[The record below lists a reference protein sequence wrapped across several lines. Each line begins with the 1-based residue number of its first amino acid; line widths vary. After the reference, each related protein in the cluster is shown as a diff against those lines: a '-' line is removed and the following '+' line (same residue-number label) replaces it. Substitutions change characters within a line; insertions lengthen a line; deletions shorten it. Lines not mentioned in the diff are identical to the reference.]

1 MRKRN
6 ELTPKDL
13 KDVCNPNLFKFET
26 TKELVDTNDLIYG
39 QERGIKALE
48 FGTEIDIKGYNL
60 YLEGPSGVGKTM
72 YTKKFLTKKA
82 EKEKVPNDW
91 VYIYNFENPNEPVAV
106 SFPAGQGKVF
116 KSTMESFVKDVRK
129 DLRKTFNNDDFEK
142 EKQII
147 KQEYEEKRENLLKKL
162 NQKTMIQGFQVS
174 STDNGVYMMPV
185 LDGKTLAEDE
195 FEELDENVKRE
206 FEERS
211 ALVQEQIFQAL
222 SEIKLIEKAA
232 EKKIDEWQ
240 SNIALMTI
248 NVHINS
254 IKANYK
260 RNKKIGTYL
269 DNIKKD
275 ILRNINAFLAPEQDP
290 KTQTTQNQAGQK
302 PEQKE
307 PWLNYRVNLFI
318 DNSKLEGAPVIM
330 DTNYSYYNIF
340 GGLEYENQYGALKT
354 DYMMIK
360 PGLLHQANGGY
371 IIFQAKDILAN
382 SVCYEALKKALL
394 IKELSIENM
403 TEQRGGMLLVS
414 LKPEP
419 IPLNAK
425 VLLIGNSNIYHT
437 LLSMD
442 EDFRKLFKIK
452 VEFEEDAPKT
462 VENIERLSKFVRS
475 FCTQENLLD
484 LDKEAMA
491 KVVEITSNM
500 AGDKEKLSTQFSAI
514 GEIVGEASVWAKKDK
529 KKIISK
535 EYIQKALDERID
547 RIKKY
552 DTRYLQMI
560 KEEALLIDT
569 EGFKVGQINGLT
581 VIKIGDYSFGKPARI
596 TASTYMGKD
605 GIINIEREVDMS
617 GSSHSK
623 GVLILTGYLG
633 QQFAQ
638 DIPLT
643 LTANICFEQLYGG
656 VDGDSASSTEAYALL
671 SSLSEIP
678 INQSI
683 AVTGSVNQKGEIQP
697 IGGVNE
703 KIEGFYQIC
712 KLRGFNGEQGVII
725 PKQNVRNLHLN
736 DEIIDSVRKSKFH
749 IYAISSIDEGIE
761 ILTGVPAGKKDR
773 NGNFP
778 LGTVN
783 YLVHEKLKKFAK
795 LGAKSKK
802 EL

>member
-6 ELTPKDL
+6 ELTAKDL

-26 TKELVDTNDLIYG
+26 TKELVDTSDLIYG
-39 QERGIKALE
+39 QERGMKALE
-48 FGTEIDIKGYNL
+48 FGTDIDIKGYNL

-72 YTKKFLTKKA
+72 YTKKFLEKKA

-116 KSTMESFVKDVRK
+116 QDTMEGFVKDVRRDIK
-129 DLRKTFNNDDFEK
+129 KTFNNDDFEK
-142 EKQII
+142 EKQLI
-147 KQEYEEKRENLLKKL
+147 KQEFEEKRETLLAKL
-162 NQKTMIQGFQVS
+162 NQKTMIQGFQVK

-195 FEELDENVKRE
+195 FDDLDESVKRE

-222 SEIKLIEKAA
+222 AEIKAIERQA

-269 DNIKKD
+269 DNVKKD
-275 ILRNINAFLAPEQDP
+275 ILKNISAFLAPEQDS
-290 KTQTTQNQAGQK
+290 KNSNQPPQVQQMNRV
-302 PEQKE
+302 EKE

-318 DNSKLEGAPVIM
+318 DNSKLEGAPVIV

-371 IIFQAKDILAN
+371 IMFQAKDILSN
-382 SVCYEALKKALL
+382 GVCYEALKKALK
-394 IKELSIENM
+394 IKELSIENAM
-403 TEQRGGMLLVS
+403 EQRNGGMLLVS

-419 IPLNAK
+419 IPLDAK

-442 EDFRKLFKIK
+442 DDFRKLFKIK

-462 VENIERLSKFVRS
+462 TENIERLSKFVRS
-475 FCTQENLLD
+475 FCAQECLLD

-491 KVVEITSNM
+491 RLVEVTSKL
-500 AGDKEKLSTQFSAI
+500 AGDKEKLSTQFSEI

-529 KKIISK
+529 QKIITK
-535 EYIQKALDERID
+535 EYIQKALDERIE

-569 EGFKVGQINGLT
+569 EGFVVGQVNGLT

-596 TASTYMGKD
+596 TASTYMGKE
-605 GIINIEREVDMS
+605 GIINIEREIEMS
-617 GSSHSK
+617 GPSHSK

-633 QQFAQ
+633 EQFAQ
-638 DIPLT
+638 DMPLS
-643 LTANICFEQLYGG
+643 LTANLCFEQLYGG
-656 VDGDSASSTEAYALL
+656 VDGDSASSTEAYAML
-671 SSLSEIP
+671 SSLSGIP

-683 AVTGSVNQKGEIQP
+683 AVTGSINQKGYIQP

-703 KIEGFYQIC
+703 KIEGFYQTC
-712 KLRGFNGEQGVII
+712 KLRGFNGDQGVII
-725 PKQNVRNLHLN
+725 PVQNVRNLHLS
-736 DEIIDSVRKSKFH
+736 DEIIDAVRKNKFH
-749 IYAISSIDEGIE
+749 VYAVSTIDEGIE

-773 NGNFP
+773 NGKFP
-778 LGTVN
+778 LGTIN
-783 YLVHEKLKKFAK
+783 YLAHEKLKKFSGITNK
-795 LGAKSKK
+795 
-802 EL
+802 

>member
-6 ELTPKDL
+6 ELSAKDL

-26 TKELVDTNDLIYG
+26 TKELVDTSDLIYG
-39 QERGIKALE
+39 QERAVKALE
-48 FGTEIDIKGYNL
+48 FGTDIDIKGYNI
-60 YLEGPSGVGKTM
+60 YLEGPAGVGKTM
-72 YTKKFLTKKA
+72 YTKKFLSQKA
-82 EKEKVPNDW
+82 AKEKAPNDW

-116 KSTMESFVKDVRK
+116 QSTMEGFVKDVRRDIK
-129 DLRKTFNNDDFEK
+129 KTFNNDDFEK

-147 KQEYEEKRENLLKKL
+147 KQEFEERREKLLAKL
-162 NQKTMIQGFQVS
+162 NQKTMIQGFQVK

-185 LDGKTLAEDE
+185 LDGRTLAEEE
-195 FEELDENVKRE
+195 FEELDESIKKE

-222 SEIKLIEKAA
+222 GEIKAIEREA

-260 RNKKIGTYL
+260 RNKKIGIYL
-269 DNIKKD
+269 DNVKKD
-275 ILRNINAFLAPEQDP
+275 ILKNISCFLAPDADSKSQQSQQMQHMSRTE
-290 KTQTTQNQAGQK
+290 
-302 PEQKE
+302 KE

-318 DNSKLEGAPVIM
+318 DNSKCQGAPVIM
-330 DTNYSYYNIF
+330 DTNYSFYNIF
-340 GGLEYENQYGALKT
+340 GGLEYENQYGSLKT

-371 IIFQAKDILAN
+371 ILFQAKEILSNAL
-382 SVCYEALKKALL
+382 CYESLKKALTVR
-394 IKELSIENM
+394 KLSIENA
-403 TEQRGGMLLVS
+403 TEQRAGMLLLA

-419 IPLNAK
+419 IPLNLK

-462 VENIERLSKFVRS
+462 NENIERLSKFVRS
-475 FCTQENLLD
+475 FCTQECLLD

-491 KVVEITSNM
+491 RLVEVTSKM
-500 AGDKEKLSTQFSAI
+500 AGDKEKLSTQFSEI

-529 KKIISK
+529 QKVITK

-569 EGFKVGQINGLT
+569 EGFVVGQINGLT

-605 GIINIEREVDMS
+605 GIIDIEREVEMS

-623 GVLILTGYLG
+623 GILILTGYLG
-633 QQFAQ
+633 EQFAQ
-638 DIPLT
+638 DMPLS

-656 VDGDSASSTEAYALL
+656 VDGDSASSTEAYAML
-671 SSLSEIP
+671 SSLSGIP

-683 AVTGSVNQKGEIQP
+683 AVTGSINQKGFIQP

-703 KIEGFYQIC
+703 KIEGFYQTC
-712 KLRGFNGEQGVII
+712 KLRGLNGDQGVII

-736 DEIIDSVRKSKFH
+736 DEIIDAVKKGKFH
-749 IYAISSIDEGIE
+749 IYAVSTIDEGIE
-761 ILTGVPAGKKDR
+761 ILTGVPAGKKDK
-773 NGNFP
+773 NGRFP
-778 LGTVN
+778 LGTIN
-783 YLVHEKLKKFAK
+783 YLVYEKLKKF
-795 LGAKSKK
+795 SKPESK
-802 EL
+802 

>member
-1 MRKRN
+1 MRKVN

-13 KDVCNPNLFKFET
+13 KDICNPSLFKFET
-26 TKELVDTNDLIYG
+26 TKELVDTSDLVYG

-48 FGTEIDIKGYNL
+48 FGTDIEIKGYNL

-72 YTKKFLTKKA
+72 YTKKFLDKKA
-82 EKEKVPNDW
+82 EKGKVPNDW

-106 SFPAGQGKVF
+106 SFPAGQGKIF
-116 KSTMESFVKDVRK
+116 ASTMENFVKDVRRDIK
-129 DLRKTFNNDDFEK
+129 KTFNNDDFEK
-142 EKQII
+142 EKQLI
-147 KQEYEEKRENLLKKL
+147 KQEFEEKRENLLNKL
-162 NQKTMIQGFQVS
+162 NQKTMIQGFQVK
-174 STDNGVYMMPV
+174 STSNGVYMMPV
-185 LDGKTLAEDE
+185 LDGRTLAEDE
-195 FEELDENVKRE
+195 FEELDDSIKKE

-222 SEIKLIEKAA
+222 GEIKAIEREA
-232 EKKIDEWQ
+232 EKKVDEWQ

-248 NVHINS
+248 NVHVNS

-269 DNIKKD
+269 DSIKKD
-275 ILRNINAFLAPEQDP
+275 ILKNINAFLAPDNDN
-290 KTQTTQNQAGQK
+290 KQNNMPPQQIQR

-382 SVCYEALKKALL
+382 GVCYEALKKALK
-394 IKELSIENM
+394 IRELSIENA
-403 TEQRGGMLLVS
+403 TEQRAGVLLAAI
-414 LKPEP
+414 KPEP
-419 IPLNAK
+419 IPLNIK

-442 EDFRKLFKIK
+442 DDFRKLFKIK

-462 VENIERLSKFVRS
+462 VENIERLSNFVRS
-475 FCTQENLLD
+475 FCTQEKLLD

-491 KVVEITSNM
+491 KVVEITSDL
-500 AGDKEKLSTQFSAI
+500 AGDKERLSTQFSEI
-514 GEIVGEASVWAKKDK
+514 GEVIGEASAWAKKDRQ
-529 KKIISK
+529 KIITK
-535 EYIQKALDERID
+535 AYIQKALDERIE

-560 KEEALLIDT
+560 KEESLLIDT
-569 EGFKVGQINGLT
+569 EGYEVGQINGLT

-596 TASTYMGKD
+596 TASTYMGKE
-605 GIINIEREVDMS
+605 GIVNIEREIEMS

-633 QQFAQ
+633 EKFAQ
-638 DIPLT
+638 DTPLS
-643 LTANICFEQLYGG
+643 LTANLCFEQLYGG

-671 SSLSEIP
+671 SSLSGVP

-683 AVTGSVNQKGEIQP
+683 AVTGSVNQKGYIQP

-703 KIEGFYQIC
+703 KIEGFFQIC

-725 PKQNVRNLHLN
+725 PKQNIRNLHLS
-736 DEIIDSVRKSKFH
+736 DEIIEAVKDKKFH
-749 IYAISSIDEGIE
+749 IYAITTIDEGIE
-761 ILTGVPAGKKDR
+761 ILTGVPAGKR
-773 NGNFP
+773 NKEGKFP
-778 LGTVN
+778 AGSVN
-783 YLVHEKLKKFAK
+783 YLVQEKLKKFAK
-795 LGAKSKK
+795 INDK
-802 EL
+802 

>member
-1 MRKRN
+1 MRRRN
-6 ELTPKDL
+6 ELLPKDL

-26 TKELVDTNDLIYG
+26 TKELVDTSDLIYG
-39 QERGIKALE
+39 QERGIKALQ
-48 FGTEIDIKGYNL
+48 FGTEIDIKGYNM

-72 YTKKFLTKKA
+72 YTKKFLDKKA

-91 VYIYNFENPNEPVAV
+91 VYIYNFENPNEPVAI

-116 KSTMESFVKDVRK
+116 ATTMENFVKDVRRDIK
-129 DLRKTFNNDDFEK
+129 KTFNNDDFEK
-142 EKQII
+142 EKQLI
-147 KQEYEEKRENLLKKL
+147 KAEFEEKRETLLSKL
-162 NQKTMIQGFQVS
+162 NQKTLIQGFQVK
-174 STDNGVYMMPV
+174 STENGVYMMPV
-185 LDGKTLAEDE
+185 LDGRTLAEDE
-195 FEELDENVKRE
+195 FDELDESIKKE

-222 SEIKLIEKAA
+222 GEIKLIEREA
-232 EKKIDEWQ
+232 EKRIDEWQ

-248 NVHINS
+248 NVHVNS
-254 IKANYK
+254 IKANFK
-260 RNKKIGTYL
+260 RNKKVGTYL
-269 DNIKKD
+269 DNVKKD
-275 ILRNINAFLAPEQDP
+275 ILKNISCFLAPDPDP
-290 KTQTTQNQAGQK
+290 KSTTPVPVQQLQK
-302 PEQKE
+302 PELKE

-340 GGLEYENQYGALKT
+340 GGLEYENQYGSLKT

-371 IIFQAKDILAN
+371 VIFQAKDILSNAL
-382 SVCYEALKKALL
+382 CYEALKKALK
-394 IKELSIENM
+394 IKELSIENA
-403 TEQRGGMLLVS
+403 TEQRAGMLLLA

-419 IPLNAK
+419 IPLDLK
-425 VLLIGNSNIYHT
+425 VILIGNSNIYHT

-442 EDFRKLFKIK
+442 DDFRKLFKIK

-462 VENIERLSKFVRS
+462 EENIERLSNFVRS
-475 FCTQENLLD
+475 FCAQECLLD
-484 LDKEAMA
+484 LDKDAMA
-491 KVVEITSNM
+491 RIVEITSKI
-500 AGDKEKLSTQFSAI
+500 AGDKEKLSTQFSEI
-514 GEIVGEASVWAKKDK
+514 GEILGEASVWAKKDK
-529 KKIISK
+529 QKIITRD
-535 EYIQKALDERID
+535 YIQKALDERIE

-569 EGFKVGQINGLT
+569 EGFVTGQINGLT

-596 TASTYMGKD
+596 TASTYMGKE
-605 GIINIEREVDMS
+605 GIVNIEREIEMS

-633 QQFAQ
+633 EQFAQ
-638 DIPLT
+638 DIPLS
-643 LTANICFEQLYGG
+643 LTANLCFEQLYGG

-671 SSLSEIP
+671 SSLSGIP

-683 AVTGSVNQKGEIQP
+683 AVTGSVNQKGFIQP

-725 PKQNVRNLHLN
+725 PKQNVRNLHLS
-736 DEIIDSVRKSKFH
+736 DEIIDAVKKGKFH
-749 IYAISSIDEGIE
+749 VYSVSTIDEGIE
-761 ILTGVPAGKKDR
+761 ILTGVPAGQKDK
-773 NGNFP
+773 NGKFP
-778 LGTVN
+778 LGTIN
-783 YLVHEKLKKFAK
+783 YLAQEKLKKFAK
-795 LGAKSKK
+795 QSETK
-802 EL
+802 

>member
-1 MRKRN
+1 MRRRN
-6 ELTPKDL
+6 ELLPKDL

-26 TKELVDTNDLIYG
+26 TKELVDTSDLIYG
-39 QERGIKALE
+39 QERGIKALQ
-48 FGTEIDIKGYNL
+48 FGTEIDIKGYNM

-72 YTKKFLTKKA
+72 YTKKFLDKKA

-91 VYIYNFENPNEPVAV
+91 VYIYNFENPNEPVAI

-116 KSTMESFVKDVRK
+116 ATTMENFVKDVRRDIK
-129 DLRKTFNNDDFEK
+129 KTFNNDDFEK
-142 EKQII
+142 EKQLI
-147 KQEYEEKRENLLKKL
+147 KAEFEEKRETLLSKL
-162 NQKTMIQGFQVS
+162 NQKTLIQGFQVK
-174 STDNGVYMMPV
+174 STENGVYMMPV

-195 FEELDENVKRE
+195 FDELDESIKKE

-222 SEIKLIEKAA
+222 GEIKLIEREA
-232 EKKIDEWQ
+232 EKRIDEWQ

-248 NVHINS
+248 NVHVNS

-260 RNKKIGTYL
+260 RNKKVGTYL
-269 DNIKKD
+269 DNVKKD
-275 ILRNINAFLAPEQDP
+275 ILKNISCFLAPDPDP
-290 KTQTTQNQAGQK
+290 KSTTPVPVQQLQK
-302 PEQKE
+302 PELKE

-340 GGLEYENQYGALKT
+340 GGLEYENQYGSLKT

-371 IIFQAKDILAN
+371 VIFQAKDILSN
-382 SVCYEALKKALL
+382 PLCYEALKKALK
-394 IKELSIENM
+394 IKELSIENA
-403 TEQRGGMLLVS
+403 TEQRAGMLLLA

-419 IPLNAK
+419 IPLDLK
-425 VLLIGNSNIYHT
+425 VILIGNSNIYHT

-442 EDFRKLFKIK
+442 DDFRKLFKIK

-462 VENIERLSKFVRS
+462 EENIERLSNFVRS
-475 FCTQENLLD
+475 FCAQECLLD
-484 LDKEAMA
+484 LDKDAMA
-491 KVVEITSNM
+491 RIVEITSKI
-500 AGDKEKLSTQFSAI
+500 AGDKEKLSTQFSEI
-514 GEIVGEASVWAKKDK
+514 GEILGEASVWAKKNK
-529 KKIISK
+529 QKIITRD
-535 EYIQKALDERID
+535 YIQKALDERIE

-569 EGFKVGQINGLT
+569 EGFVTGQINGLT

-596 TASTYMGKD
+596 TASTYMGKE
-605 GIINIEREVDMS
+605 GIVNIEREIEMS

-633 QQFAQ
+633 EQFAQ
-638 DIPLT
+638 DIPLS
-643 LTANICFEQLYGG
+643 LTANLCFEQLYGG

-671 SSLSEIP
+671 SSLSGIP

-683 AVTGSVNQKGEIQP
+683 AVTGSVNQKGFIQP

-725 PKQNVRNLHLN
+725 PKQNVRNLHLS
-736 DEIIDSVRKSKFH
+736 DEIIDAVKKGKFH
-749 IYAISSIDEGIE
+749 VYSVSTIDEGIE
-761 ILTGVPAGKKDR
+761 ILTGVPAGQKDK
-773 NGNFP
+773 NGKFP
-778 LGTVN
+778 LGTIN
-783 YLVHEKLKKFAK
+783 YLAQEKLKKFAK
-795 LGAKSKK
+795 QSETK
-802 EL
+802 